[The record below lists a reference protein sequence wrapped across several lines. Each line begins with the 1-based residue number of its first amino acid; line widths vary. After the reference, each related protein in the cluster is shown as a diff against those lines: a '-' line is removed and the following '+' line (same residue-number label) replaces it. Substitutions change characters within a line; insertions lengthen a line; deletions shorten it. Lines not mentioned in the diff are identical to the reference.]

1 MLFID
6 TDRKLYD
13 GCRVFSVCGGRRGQR
28 EYFSWQASQSG
39 GQNTASRPKN
49 VIIKNSREKCLLS
62 LGSSPVLRRCDFFGQ
77 LQPFEINP
85 PNSAPAFALGTS
97 CNCKQ
102 KKYLY
107 LKPLTT
113 NAESY
118 SDLPEIFTTDSSN
131 F

>member
-1 MLFID
+1 MMDAASSLFVV
-6 TDRKLYD
+6 
-13 GCRVFSVCGGRRGQR
+13 GEGGR
-28 EYFSWQASQSG
+28 E
-39 GQNTASRPKN
+39 NTSAGRLANLVGKIPLADLKM
-49 VIIKNSREKCLLS
+49 LL
-62 LGSSPVLRRCDFFGQ
+62 LKIAVLRRCDFFGQ

-131 F
+131 